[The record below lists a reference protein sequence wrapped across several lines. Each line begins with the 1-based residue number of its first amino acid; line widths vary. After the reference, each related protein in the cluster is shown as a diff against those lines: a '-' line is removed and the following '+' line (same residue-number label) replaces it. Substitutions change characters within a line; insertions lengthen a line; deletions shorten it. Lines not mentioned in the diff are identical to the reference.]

1 MGKKSILMLVGITI
15 LGISFLFYT
24 TDHFQAFTAEQARRI
39 DVLNNR
45 PQIPNVTL
53 EDSTGKTFTF
63 SALKGKYVLAT
74 FIYASCG
81 EVCPLVEINF
91 NKIYSSLPPD
101 ILGEKLQLLSIS
113 FDLARDTPMILE
125 HHREMYEAD
134 GADWKMVRVPDQKE
148 LDFLLKKAGVI
159 VIPIKNGFEHN
170 AAFYLFNPEGRLIRI
185 FNYDP
190 AEKVVEELKQE
201 ISF

>member
-1 MGKKSILMLVGITI
+1 MDKKTILMLVGITI

-74 FIYASCG
+74 FIYAS
-81 EVCPLVEINF
+81 L
-91 NKIYSSLPPD
+91 
-101 ILGEKLQLLSIS
+101 EKY
-113 FDLARDTPMILE
+113 FR
-125 HHREMYEAD
+125 
-134 GADWKMVRVPDQKE
+134 
-148 LDFLLKKAGVI
+148 
-159 VIPIKNGFEHN
+159 
-170 AAFYLFNPEGRLIRI
+170 
-185 FNYDP
+185 
-190 AEKVVEELKQE
+190 
-201 ISF
+201 